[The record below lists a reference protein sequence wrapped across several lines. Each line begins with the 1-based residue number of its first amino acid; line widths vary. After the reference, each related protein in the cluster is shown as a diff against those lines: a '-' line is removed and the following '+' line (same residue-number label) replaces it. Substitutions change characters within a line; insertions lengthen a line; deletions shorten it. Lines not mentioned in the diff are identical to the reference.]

1 MARYSKNK
9 DKVSDQTKSE
19 AMAIAKG
26 TQKPGQTKEQTKLVA
41 QGIQKGIELYKK
53 QQKAKARELD
63 KQLKKAKQTSVDMN
77 SGKDSESAEQNQAE
91 VATKSWTWVP
101 WVLLFASWAG
111 FGVYLTQQ

>member
-9 DKVSDQTKSE
+9 DQVSDQTKSE

-26 TQKPGQTKEQTKLVA
+26 TQKPGQTKEQTKLIA

-63 KQLKKAKQTSVDMN
+63 KQLKKSKAQLAQTTT
-77 SGKDSESAEQNQAE
+77 SADANEQASQE
-91 VATKSWTWVP
+91 PERQTPHWFPWGLLVLSWI
-101 WVLLFASWAG
+101 G
-111 FGVYLTQQ
+111 FGIYLSLA